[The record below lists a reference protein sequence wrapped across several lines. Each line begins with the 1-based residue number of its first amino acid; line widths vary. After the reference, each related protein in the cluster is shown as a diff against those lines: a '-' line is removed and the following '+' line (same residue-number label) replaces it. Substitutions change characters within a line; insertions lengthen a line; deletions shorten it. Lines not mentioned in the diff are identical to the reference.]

1 MTKRVTRQ
9 IEGEPR
15 FVTRRIG
22 GETLIVPIAGG
33 VGDLESIYT
42 LNEIATRIW
51 DALDT
56 PRSADEIAAILA
68 ADYDENESTL
78 MAHVVEFIDTLESA
92 GLARAVPESEG
103 R

>member
-1 MTKRVTRQ
+1 MTKRVTRH
-9 IEGEPR
+9 ISGEPR

-22 GETLIVPIAGG
+22 GETLIVPVAGG

-42 LNEIATRIW
+42 LNDVATCIW

-56 PRSADEIAAILA
+56 PRSAEEIADLLSHE
-68 ADYDENESTL
+68 YDESRTTL
-78 MAHVVEFIDTLESA
+78 FAHAVEFIEVLESV